1 MFKKNKDILNIALP
15 AMGENFLQMLMGMV
29 DSYLVAHLGLIAIS
43 GVSVA
48 GNIITI
54 YQAIFIALG
63 SCYFQCYFKKFGA
76 EGSI

>member
-1 MFKKNKDILNIALP
+1 
-15 AMGENFLQMLMGMV
+15 MGENFLQMLMGMV

-54 YQAIFIALG
+54 YQAIFGTGCG
-63 SCYFQCYFKKFGA
+63 SCQCYVQKLG
-76 EGSI
+76 